1 MRWRNYV
8 AQVDEMDCG
17 VAALAMILKNYGST
31 TSLAYLRNIAKTSL
45 EGTTALGLVK
55 TAEKLGFET
64 KAIQADMSLFELQD
78 LPLPFIVHVTKNGD
92 LQHFYV
98 VVKASKTHVVIAD
111 PDPTVAVINMPRERF
126 EKEWSGVALFFAPKS
141 EYKPVKQDKGSLW
154 GFVPSLL
161 KQRRLVIN
169 IVLAAVLITI
179 ISICGSYFLQA
190 VIDTYIPNNM
200 HSTLAMVALGLII
213 FYTFQAI
220 FTYAQ
225 NFLLAVLGQ
234 RLSIE
239 IILGYIRHVFELPM
253 SFFATRR
260 TGEIVS
266 RFTDASKI
274 IDALASTIVSLFLD
288 VSIVVIMG
296 VILVIQNMT
305 LFWIT
310 LLSLPVYAIVIL
322 AFNKSFERLNQKE
335 MESNAIL
342 SSAII
347 EDLHGIETVKAL
359 NGETERYQKI
369 DSEFVD
375 YLRKSLAYLKADTL
389 QQSLKLFIQLVLE
402 VVVLWVGANLV
413 IHNQLSVGELMTY
426 NALLAYFVNPLQNII
441 NLQTKLQSAKVA
453 NNRLNEVYLVASEFE
468 ESRPIHNES
477 QLNGDIK
484 IQNVSYRYGYG
495 ENVLDDINL
504 TIQQQDKVAIV
515 GMSGS
520 GKSTLVKLLID
531 FYQPNNGDVMLNG
544 FNVKNIDKHTLR
556 THINYIPQE
565 PYIFSGTIEENLRL
579 GNRAGVTQDDITNA
593 CQLALIDT
601 DINKMSMQYQTKLD
615 ENGNTL
621 SGGQRQRLTI
631 ARALLS
637 PAQVLIF
644 DESTSG
650 LDAITEKRLIDNLV
664 AMTDKT
670 IIFIA
675 HRLSIAKR
683 TNHIIVLHD
692 GQVVEEG
699 THAALLGEHGY
710 YYDLINS

>member
-1 MRWRNYV
+1 MHWRNYV

-64 KAIQADMSLFELQD
+64 KAIQADMSLFEVQD

-98 VVKASKTHVVIAD
+98 VVKTSKTHVVIAD
-111 PDPTVAVINMPRERF
+111 PDPTVAVISMSKERF
-126 EKEWSGVALFFAPKS
+126 ESEWSGVALFFAPKS

-154 GFVPSLL
+154 GFIPSLL

-200 HSTLAMVALGLII
+200 HSTLAVVAIGLIV

-288 VSIVVIMG
+288 VSIVIIMG
-296 VILVIQNMT
+296 AILVIQNMT

-310 LLSLPVYAIVIL
+310 LLSLPIYAVVIL

-389 QQSLKLFIQLVLE
+389 QQALKLFIQLVLE

-468 ESRPIHNES
+468 ASRPIHNES

-484 IQNVSYRYGYG
+484 LQGVSYRYGYG
-495 ENVLDDINL
+495 ENVLDDVNL
-504 TIQQQDKVAIV
+504 TIRQHDKVAIV

-531 FYQPNNGDVMLNG
+531 FYQPNSGDVILNG

-565 PYIFSGTIEENLRL
+565 PYIFSATIEENLRL
-579 GNRAGVTQDDITNA
+579 GNRSGITEKDIAKA

-601 DINKMSMQYQTKLD
+601 DINKMAMQYQTKLD

-644 DESTSG
+644 DESTG
-650 LDAITEKRLIDNLV
+650 CN
-664 AMTDKT
+664 
-670 IIFIA
+670 
-675 HRLSIAKR
+675 
-683 TNHIIVLHD
+683 
-692 GQVVEEG
+692 
-699 THAALLGEHGY
+699 Y
-710 YYDLINS
+710 